1 MTVTVPTVG
10 QGAPAGASQEGTGDG
25 GNPAW
30 GELLGVIPQELHS
43 QVVPHLQ
50 KWDQGVQKRFTE
62 VQSKYQPFEQF
73 VSNGV
78 EPSQLETAL
87 QVMEAIEQNPQAVY
101 ESLGQQFGFGQQLPA
116 GQGQGQA
123 DPSEEMWEGVSP
135 QFREQFESLKNEHET
150 LRGVAGTMAQMML
163 QNQETSQQAQEDAEL
178 DQLYDGLMQDPEFA
192 QLNQNG
198 EAEPYINSLL
208 MAGMEPQQA
217 MEQFKLFVGHV
228 MKTSARPAAPRV
240 MGSGGMIPGQGVDP
254 RKLSPQDRRALVANM
269 IEQANANE

>member
-1 MTVTVPTVG
+1 MTVTIDQG
-10 QGAPAGASQEGTGDG
+10 QGAPAGQEGETGG
-25 GNPAW
+25 PNPAW
-30 GELLGVIPQELHS
+30 SELLGVIPQDLHS

-73 VSNGV
+73 VSSGV
-78 EPSQLETAL
+78 EPSQIETAM
-87 QVMEAIEQNPQAVY
+87 QVMQAIEQNPQAVY
-101 ESLGQQFGFGQQLPA
+101 DSLGQQFGFGQQPPA
-116 GQGQGQA
+116 GQGQGQEN
-123 DPSEEMWEGVSP
+123 PSEEMWEGVSP
-135 QFREQFESLKNEHET
+135 QFREQFESLKTEHET

-178 DQLYDGLMQDPEFA
+178 DQLYEGMMQDPEFA
-192 QLNQNG
+192 QLNANG
-198 EAEPYINSLL
+198 EAEPYVNSLL

-228 MKTSARPAAPRV
+228 MKTSARPPAPKV